1 MAAPNPRRRR
11 QREHYTR
18 LTRPLVRDAGELR
31 PASWEEALERT
42 TEGFRRNVEARGPNA
57 FGMFSCARATNEM
70 NYVAQKFTRVVMGT
84 NNVDSCNRTCHA
96 PSVAGLAH
104 AFGSGG
110 GTSSYQE
117 IEDSDVIVMWGSNAR
132 EAHPIF
138 FHHVLQGV
146 RNGARLFVVDPRVTS
161 TAQWA
166 EHHLQL
172 NVGTDI
178 PLAYGIAREI
188 IHSGLANSAFIAR
201 STENFAAYAAA
212 AEPWTLAAT
221 EAETGVPAELIREL
235 AHSYARADRAQL
247 CWTLGITEH
256 HNGTDNVLGLINL
269 GLLAGHVGRYA
280 SGLNPLRGQNNVQG
294 GGDMGAIPDRLPG
307 FQDILDTGVREKFTA
322 AWGREIQPRYGW
334 NLTQMLDHIE
344 RGDLTTCYIIGENPV
359 QSEADCLHTIKRLS
373 NLDHLVVQDIF
384 LTKTAQLADVVLP
397 ASAAWC
403 ETDGTFTNSER
414 RVQRVRKA
422 LRAPEGARD
431 DIEILCEIARRFGH
445 DWRVTPEQAWDEM
458 RSLAPNHAGISY
470 ARLEELGGI
479 QWPCYSEDALEPS
492 YLHGRLWEED
502 PAKRGRPAPFTVLL
516 HRPPVDELTAEFP
529 LRLTTGRR
537 LDSYNTGV
545 QSGGFDS
552 PLRKGETLDLHP
564 VDAQHLSVAEGEKV
578 RVRSRRGAIVA
589 PVRLDPGLAPGLAFM
604 TFHFPD
610 EVDVNAITIEAT
622 DPVAGTAEYKAAAIG
637 VDRLTPEELEAEEL
651 AADRRAAEQRSA
663 LTAARA

>member
-1 MAAPNPRRRR
+1 MTANQPGQRARQDRKRR
-11 QREHYTR
+11 REHYTR
-18 LTRPLVRDAGELR
+18 LTQPLVRDAGVLR
-31 PASWEEALERT
+31 PASWEEAMSRAA
-42 TEGFRRNVEARGPNA
+42 EGFRRNTEQHGPNA
-57 FGMFSCARATNEM
+57 FGMFSCARSTNEL
-70 NYVAQKFTRVVMGT
+70 NYLAQKFTRAVIGT

-117 IEDSDVIVMWGSNAR
+117 IEDTDVIVLWGSNAR

-138 FHHVLQGV
+138 FQHVLRGM
-146 RNGARLFVVDPRVTS
+146 RNGARLFVVDPRRTS
-161 TAQWA
+161 TAQFA
-166 EHHLQL
+166 ERHLPL

-188 IHSGLANSAFIAR
+188 IHAGLANRTFIER
-201 STENFAAYAAA
+201 GTENHAAYAAA
-212 AEPWTLAAT
+212 AEPWTLART
-221 EAETGVPAELIREL
+221 EEVTGVPAELIREL
-235 AHSYARADRAQL
+235 AHVYARADRAQL

-256 HNGTDNVLGLINL
+256 HNGTDNVLSLINL
-269 GLLAGHVGRYA
+269 GLLTGHVGRHGA
-280 SGLNPLRGQNNVQG
+280 GLNPLRGQNNVQG
-294 GGDMGAIPDRLPG
+294 GGDMGAIPNRMPG
-307 FQDILDTGVREKFTA
+307 FQDILDPAVREKFGLA
-322 AWGREIQPRYGW
+322 YGRAIQPRYGW

-344 RGDLTTCYIIGENPV
+344 RGDMTTCYIIGENPV
-359 QSEADCLHTIKRLS
+359 QSEADCQHTVKRLS

-422 LRAPEGARD
+422 LNPPPGARD
-431 DIEILCEIARRFGH
+431 DIAILCDMARRLGH
-445 DWRVTPEQAWDEM
+445 DWRYTPEQAWDEM
-458 RSLAPNHAGISY
+458 RSLAPNHAGISW
-470 ARLEELGGI
+470 ARLEHGGI
-479 QWPCYSEDALEPS
+479 QWPCFSEDTLEPS
-492 YLHGRLWEED
+492 YLHARLWEED
-502 PAKRGRPAPFTVLL
+502 PERRGRPAPFTVLE
-516 HRPPVDELTAEFP
+516 HRPPVDELTDEFP

-552 PLRKGETLDLHP
+552 PRRRGETLDLHP
-564 VDAQHLSVAEGEKV
+564 VDAEALGVAEGEEV
-578 RVRSRRGAIVA
+578 RISSRRGSIVA
-589 PVRLDPGLAPGLAFM
+589 PVRLDSGLSPGLAFM

-622 DPVAGTAEYKAAAIG
+622 CPIAGTAEYKASAIR
-637 VDRLTPEELEAEEL
+637 VERLDPVPAV
-651 AADRRAAEQRSA
+651 
-663 LTAARA
+663 